1 MTGIEIITVVSGA
14 LNVIGII
21 AGALGWKR
29 LGEIRETARQ
39 VERVG
44 EAVIQGVEACGKV
57 IGSDDAKK
65 VKRSVQAVAEAAG
78 VEGFL
83 HRWLVRLGLAKE

>member
-14 LNVIGII
+14 LNIIGIV
-21 AGALGWKR
+21 AGVFGWKR
-29 LGEIRETARQ
+29 YGEIKETARQ

-44 EAVIQGVEACGKV
+44 EAVIQGVEACEKL
-57 IGSDDAKK
+57 IGSADAKR